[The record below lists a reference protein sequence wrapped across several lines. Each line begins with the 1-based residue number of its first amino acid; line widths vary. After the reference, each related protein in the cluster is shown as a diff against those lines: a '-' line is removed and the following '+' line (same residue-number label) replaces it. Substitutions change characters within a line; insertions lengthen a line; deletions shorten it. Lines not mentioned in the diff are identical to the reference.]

1 MNINELKPIFEGKRC
16 AILGFGREG
25 RVWLSLL
32 QRLGCCAEIAVADR
46 NPQEIPGV
54 TGIYGEDCLERA
66 SGYDLL
72 LQSPGVIIKDS
83 LTPVE
88 KAKILTQTELLL
100 RLRPCKII
108 GITGTKGKSTTA
120 SLTYHFL
127 NACGM
132 KSMLI
137 GNIGVPPLERLEE
150 MTPDMTA
157 VCEMSCHQLE
167 FVRHSPEIAVLLNIF
182 PEHLDHYVSLEA
194 YAEAKRNIY
203 RFQQAGDTALIN
215 ADAIP
220 DNVCAN
226 PGCSNAAEC
235 ENSGFRRAR
244 LITLGCER
252 PADAFSENGG
262 ITLPDRVIPP
272 EDVHTQLRG
281 RHNLYNI
288 AAALC
293 AAECAGAD
301 TDRCL
306 AALPEFRGLE
316 HRLEYVD
323 TIDGVEYV
331 NDSICTI
338 PEAAVAAVKAF
349 DSGADC
355 VILGGM
361 ERNIPYDVLA
371 EFLNTGAVK
380 NVILLPDSGYRI
392 GEMITNPDVNT
403 VRVQDLPEA
412 VNAAHRLARRRVILC
427 PAAASYGFYKNFE
440 ERGRHFKQLVH
451 SLRSGSDGNSSR

>member
-1 MNINELKPIFEGKRC
+1 MNINELKPFFEGKRC
-16 AILGFGREG
+16 VILGFGREG

-32 QRLGCCAEIAVADR
+32 QRLDCCAEIAVADMK
-46 NPQEIPGV
+46 PQDIPGV
-54 TGIYGEDCLERA
+54 TGLYGEDYLDRA
-66 SGYDLL
+66 RGYDLI
-72 LQSPGVIIKDS
+72 LQSPGVIIKDK
-83 LTPVE
+83 LTPEE
-88 KAKILTQTELLL
+88 KGRILTQTELLV
-100 RLRPCKII
+100 RSRPCKII
-108 GITGTKGKSTTA
+108 GITGTKGKSTTS

-127 NACGM
+127 NACG
-132 KSMLI
+132 KNTMLI
-137 GNIGVPPLERLEE
+137 GNIGVPPLERIEE
-150 MTPDMTA
+150 MTPDTIA

-203 RFQQAGDTALIN
+203 RYQNTGDTSLIN
-215 ADAIP
+215 IDTIP
-220 DNVCAN
+220 DDICTN
-226 PGCSNAAEC
+226 PDCGNAPEC
-235 ENSGFRRAR
+235 ENSGFRKAR
-244 LITLGCER
+244 IITLGCER
-252 PADAFSENGG
+252 PAMVFAENGT
-262 ITLPDRVIPP
+262 IFLHDREISP
-272 EDVHTQLRG
+272 EQLHTSLRG
-281 RHNLYNI
+281 KHNVYNI

-301 TDRCL
+301 IDKCL
-306 AALPEFRGLE
+306 DALPEFKGLE

-323 TIDGVEYV
+323 TINGVEYI

-349 DSGADC
+349 DGGADC

-371 EFLNTGAVK
+371 DFLNTGAVK

-392 GEMITNPDVNT
+392 GEMLTNPEVNK
-403 VRVQDLPEA
+403 VRVKDLPEA
-412 VNAAHRLARRRVILC
+412 VKTASTLAKRRVILC

-440 ERGRHFKQLVH
+440 ERGRHFKELVR
-451 SLRSGSDGNSSR
+451 SLNG

>member
-1 MNINELKPIFEGKRC
+1 MNINELKPFFEGKRC

-25 RVWLSLL
+25 KVWLSLL
-32 QRLGCCAEIAVADR
+32 QGLGCCAEIAVADMK
-46 NPQEIPGV
+46 PQEIPGV
-54 TGIYGEDCLERA
+54 TGIYGGDYLDRA
-66 SGYDLL
+66 KEYDLL
-72 LQSPGVIIKDS
+72 LQSPGVIIKDK
-83 LTPVE
+83 LTPEE

-108 GITGTKGKSTTA
+108 GITGTKGKSTTS
-120 SLTYHFL
+120 SLTCHFL
-127 NACGM
+127 KACG
-132 KSMLI
+132 KKAMLI

-150 MTPDMTA
+150 MTADTIA

-167 FVRHSPEIAVLLNIF
+167 FVHHSPDISVLLNIF

-194 YAEAKRNIY
+194 YADAKRNIY
-203 RFQQAGDTALIN
+203 RYQQPGDISLIN
-215 ADAIP
+215 IDAIP
-220 DNVCAN
+220 DSVCTN
-226 PGCSNAAEC
+226 PDCGNAPEC
-235 ENSGFRRAR
+235 ENSGFRKAR

-252 PADAFSENGG
+252 PAMVFAENGAVF
-262 ITLPDRVIPP
+262 LQDRELSP
-272 EDVHTQLRG
+272 EQLHTNLRG
-281 RHNLYNI
+281 KHNVYNI

-301 TDRCL
+301 IERCL
-306 AALPEFRGLE
+306 EALPEFKGLE

-323 TIDGVEYV
+323 TINGVEYI

-338 PEAAVAAVKAF
+338 PEAAVAAVRSF
-349 DSGADC
+349 DGGADC

-371 EFLNTGAVK
+371 DFLNTGAVK

-392 GEMITNPDVNT
+392 GKMISNPDVNA
-403 VRVQDLPEA
+403 VYVNDLPEA
-412 VNAAHRLARRRVILC
+412 VKSASALAKRRVILC

-440 ERGRHFKQLVH
+440 ERGRHFKELVKE
-451 SLRSGSDGNSSR
+451 LK

>member
-1 MNINELKPIFEGKRC
+1 MNINELKPLFEGKRC

-32 QRLGCCAEIAVADR
+32 QRLGCCAEIAVADM
-46 NPQEIPGV
+46 NPQDIPGV
-54 TGIYGEDCLERA
+54 TGLYGEDYLDRA
-66 SGYDLL
+66 KGYDLL
-72 LQSPGVIIKDS
+72 LQSPGVIIKDK
-83 LTPVE
+83 LTAEE

-108 GITGTKGKSTTA
+108 GITGTKGKSTTS

-127 NACGM
+127 KACG
-132 KSMLI
+132 KNAMLI
-137 GNIGVPPLERLEE
+137 GNIGVPPLERIEE
-150 MTPDMTA
+150 MTPDTVA

-167 FVRHSPEIAVLLNIF
+167 FVHHSPEIAVLLNIF

-194 YAEAKRNIY
+194 YASAKRNIY
-203 RFQQAGDTALIN
+203 RFQRQGDTAFV
-215 ADAIP
+215 
-220 DNVCAN
+220 NVDV
-226 PGCSNAAEC
+226 AE
-235 ENSGFRRAR
+235 EVRSR
-244 LITLGCER
+244 LVTLGCGK
-252 PADAFSENGG
+252 PAMAWSDGEGLTMCGHRILSEQ
-262 ITLPDRVIPP
+262 L
-272 EDVHTQLRG
+272 HTQLRG
-281 RHNLYNI
+281 KHNLYNI

-301 TDRCL
+301 VDRCL
-306 AALPEFRGLE
+306 ASLPDFKGLE

-323 TIDGVEYV
+323 TINGVEYI

-338 PEAAVAAVKAF
+338 PEAAVAAVNAF

-371 EFLNTGAVK
+371 DFLNTGAVE

-392 GEMITNPDVNT
+392 GEMLTNP
-403 VRVQDLPEA
+403 A
-412 VNAAHRLARRRVILC
+412 VNAVRVRDLSEAVSTAAKLAKRRVILC

-440 ERGRHFKQLVH
+440 ERGRHFKELVRA
-451 SLRSGSDGNSSR
+451 LKK